1 MYSGVLLLTLML
13 SFSDARKC
21 LQPDEHRIKQE
32 ISDGIGKFGVNLH
45 KYLMEQN
52 FEQGDNVVISPLSV
66 YFSLALT
73 HLGSAGT
80 TRDEITNVMGLPK
93 DENILTCHKS
103 IGLLHKLLQY
113 HRHVNVTITHALFL
127 QNGINV
133 QNIFKF
139 LVNYFY
145 DGKIIDVDFTQKT
158 SVDQINQWF
167 ENESH
172 GKLKRFYNQP
182 FSSDTKL
189 LLANA
194 LTFTGEWNR
203 YFPKEN
209 TATDTFFGE
218 NGEEEVM
225 MMRKIDK
232 IHFYDNP
239 TGTFEI
245 IGIPYKNEEYYMYIV
260 LPKESQDL
268 KTIIEQMSLEQIQN
282 MIRKCTKRTVDV
294 KMPQMLINTSNQLKN
309 VMQQMGIEKLF
320 TSADLSNM
328 VMKMDLKVTDIL
340 QNVYF
345 KINEQGTDVS
355 VGTTQEIKTYNE
367 FINENDVRQFYVQR
381 PFMFFIYEPS
391 SKIILY
397 HGSIMNVKNHN
408 NSNN

>member
-1 MYSGVLLLTLML
+1 
-13 SFSDARKC
+13 
-21 LQPDEHRIKQE
+21 
-32 ISDGIGKFGVNLH
+32 
-45 KYLMEQN
+45 
-52 FEQGDNVVISPLSV
+52 
-66 YFSLALT
+66 
-73 HLGSAGT
+73 
-80 TRDEITNVMGLPK
+80 
-93 DENILTCHKS
+93 
-103 IGLLHKLLQY
+103 
-113 HRHVNVTITHALFL
+113 
-127 QNGINV
+127 
-133 QNIFKF
+133 
-139 LVNYFY
+139 
-145 DGKIIDVDFTQKT
+145 
-158 SVDQINQWF
+158 
-167 ENESH
+167 
-172 GKLKRFYNQP
+172 
-182 FSSDTKL
+182 
-189 LLANA
+189 
-194 LTFTGEWNR
+194 
-203 YFPKEN
+203 
-209 TATDTFFGE
+209 
-218 NGEEEVM
+218 
-225 MMRKIDK
+225 MRKIDK